1 MLKEAIRTRKLIK
14 QKNYKGPMGY
24 QGPSNEVSKTFVL
37 NNKAYEAGDYD
48 EDDAAKETRK

>member
-1 MLKEAIRTRKLIK
+1 
-14 QKNYKGPMGY
+14 MGY
-24 QGPSNEVSKTFVL
+24 QGPSNEVSKAFVL